1 MKKILVTGATGFV
14 GSHFCDYLIEN
25 KLTKKIYV
33 TKRYH
38 LSKLDNLMHI
48 KKYLNFV
55 DCDLTDN
62 VSVNNLIKRVKPD
75 MIFHLQLKAHFT
87 FMVTSE

>member
-48 KKYLNFV
+48 KKYLNLNSMNLN
-55 DCDLTDN
+55 CDKYKLLIFL
-62 VSVNNLIKRVKPD
+62 LIKS
-75 MIFHLQLKAHFT
+75 A
-87 FMVTSE
+87 